1 MCDVLLSWWQHVKA
15 TWQERERTAAMDL
28 RDDAVIARDAAIEA
42 SVLIQEER
50 DAFLQGKAAAVR
62 ARDAAF
68 EERDSSRKLL
78 AASEETVQGRN

>member
-1 MCDVLLSWWQHVKA
+1 VKT

-28 RDDAVIARDAAIEA
+28 RDDALIARDAAIEA

-62 ARDAAF
+62 ARDAAL
-68 EERDSSRKLL
+68 EERDSARELL
-78 AASEETVQGRN
+78 AASEETVQG